1 MPWEGVWGVHFRGG
15 LGGPSRGVRRGVGRG
30 RGVQSRGVLVPP
42 LVGASG
48 SWGQTP
54 PVALHVLS
62 RSDECVR
69 ARRSRSVAASSP
81 AAVDELVDD
90 AHFFRELR
98 IDGGKIRG
106 AQILSM

>member
-15 LGGPSRGVRRGVGRG
+15 LGGPSRGVRRGVA
-30 RGVQSRGVLVPP
+30 RGVVPVRGVLAATP
-42 LVGASG
+42 GGTSG
-48 SWGQTP
+48 SMRQTP

-106 AQILSM
+106 A